1 MCVHFVPKRN
11 NRSSLSL
18 EIRHPRPTS
27 AWFTRTKL
35 PPTFWHWTLIRG
47 LEFCEYFIAFRWP
60 VFIFLQWNASSGERI
75 RSFLSWERLAVV
87 FYLYT
92 VIFVFKHYKQ
102 LLLRNNCIDGSR
114 HEDGFFCLFS
124 ALISCSLI
132 FLKLNCC
139 LNLWSKTEWYADPL
153 RCWPWQTYYL
163 WDLLRATQAGDW
175 ITRLDAS
182 LCKMFGRCWVWLSW
196 WICDG

>member
-18 EIRHPRPTS
+18 EIQHPRPTS

-75 RSFLSWERLAVV
+75 RSFLSGERLAVV

-102 LLLRNNCIDGSR
+102 LLLRKTALTGPVVKMTL
-114 HEDGFFCLFS
+114 FFFLHWFHV
-124 ALISCSLI
+124 LI
-132 FLKLNCC
+132 FLKFNCC

-153 RCWPWQTYYL
+153 RC
-163 WDLLRATQAGDW
+163 
-175 ITRLDAS
+175 
-182 LCKMFGRCWVWLSW
+182 
-196 WICDG
+196 